1 MKTDDLLDALAA
13 DLAPAPA
20 RAVHARLLAGAGAA
34 VVIALALVLF
44 WLKLRPDLA
53 VAVGGP
59 TFWMKAAYTVA
70 LSLAGFLCAER
81 LSRPATSARGG
92 VTVAA
97 LAVAILAALGAA
109 GLALAPSSERLTL
122 MMGDS
127 WRRCPV
133 SILALAVPGL
143 AIGLLIM
150 RRFAPTRLRLAGAAT
165 GLLAG
170 GVAASAYGL
179 HCPETAPAFVALWYT
194 LGITASAGLG
204 ALIGPWALRW
214 R

>member
-44 WLKLRPDLA
+44 GLKLRPDLA

-59 TFWMKAAYTVA
+59 TFWMKAAYTAA
-70 LSLAGFLCAER
+70 LSVAGFLCAER
-81 LSRPATSARGG
+81 LARPTGSARWGAI
-92 VTVAA
+92 VAA
-97 LAVAILAALGAA
+97 LAVASLAALGVA
-109 GLALAPSSERLTL
+109 GLATAPASDRLAQL
-122 MMGDS
+122 MGDS

-133 SILALAVPGL
+133 SILALAAPGL

-214 R
+214 K